1 MDISFPVVLPKKG
14 LDPEEVNAALADTQT
29 EAKRLEF
36 ELSESDK
43 RIAVLNREIAEVRSA
58 LKRAGSKPS
67 FSDLGAAFEQTLR
80 VAEEQAS
87 KLLADAR
94 AESSQLR
101 EDALRDAEQLS
112 VAASEHAEKLLV
124 EAQERADRL
133 LFESEKKLTEVV
145 RSATIQ
151 LETAKVQF
159 AEAEKLGEAI
169 VGEGEQKRLL
179 LESEL
184 AQEIDQARN
193 EIATLRQLNER
204 EQRRVNDETEAARA
218 KAERESTRLEAE
230 NEVVIRHLLD
240 DSERQFDEAR
250 SRARETL
257 VEAQRVYAVSR
268 QDGIARVR
276 VARETAAEILRRAR
290 VRTLAL
296 NEKLEERNREL
307 LENGQALVDELSFER
322 ESVESFNS
330 EIRILSMSEGFS
342 EDVPM
347 DLDIL
352 APVEYE
358 EELTPEFFNMN
369 DDSVGT
375 PHQDGRN
382 R

>member
-14 LDPEEVNAALADTQT
+14 LDPQEVNVALT
-29 EAKRLEF
+29 EAQAEATRLEF

-43 RIAVLNREIAEVRSA
+43 RIAVLTREIAEVRSA
-58 LKRAGSKPS
+58 LKRAGAKPS

-94 AESSQLR
+94 SESSQLR
-101 EDALRDAEQLS
+101 EDAQREADQLS
-112 VAASEHAEKLLV
+112 EAAAEHAEKLVV
-124 EAQERADRL
+124 EAQERAERL
-133 LFESEKKLTEVV
+133 LAESEKKLNEVA
-145 RSATIQ
+145 RIAKIQ
-151 LETAKVQF
+151 LETSEVQF

-169 VGEGEQKRLL
+169 AVEGEQKRLL

-204 EQRRVNDETEAARA
+204 EQRRISDETEAARA

-257 VEAQRVYAVSR
+257 VDAQRVYAVAR
-268 QDGIARVR
+268 QEGVERVR
-276 VARETAAEILRRAR
+276 AARETAAEIIRRAR
-290 VRTLAL
+290 VRTQAL
-296 NEKLEERNREL
+296 NEKLQERNRAL

-330 EIRILSMSEGFS
+330 EIRILSMSDGLS
-342 EDVPM
+342 EET
-347 DLDIL
+347 DLNLELIGSS
-352 APVEYE
+352 EYE

-369 DDSVGT
+369 DDSVDSSA
-375 PHQDGRN
+375 DGRDS
-382 R
+382 